1 MTTLQPQTWE
11 YTLLGLAHEA
21 LHPAVLAVLKPVA
34 NRHLLQRA
42 YAYCTELTSAH
53 SRSFYLATRWLPA
66 EKRRA
71 IRALYAFCR
80 VSDDIVDCGDCD
92 VEKKLAAWRHAALSS
107 QPATNDL
114 VATAWADARLRYRIP
129 QRYAEQLIEGVAR
142 PDPEALSNIRR
153 PSCLCLLDTASL
165 KGC

>member
-34 NRHLLQRA
+34 NRHLFQRA
-42 YAYCTELTSAH
+42 YAYCTELTAAH

-71 IRALYAFCR
+71 IRAPYP
-80 VSDDIVDCGDCD
+80 
-92 VEKKLAAWRHAALSS
+92 AALRG
-107 QPATNDL
+107 
-114 VATAWADARLRYRIP
+114 TAHRGCGAP
-129 QRYAEQLIEGVAR
+129 

-153 PSCLCLLDTASL
+153 PSCLCLKIPLH
-165 KGC
+165 